1 MKLSIA
7 AMHESTVGTFGH
19 SQLPIHVRFFEV
31 REGKKVGLSCSA
43 NAVLTD
49 IVKRVERN
57 ELSADPRHIAELRL
71 NRAGLRECDQAHPGD
86 RTSQSARTSSAI
98 CAGRPFRS
106 AMVLKFWSS
115 L

>member
-7 AMHESTVGTFGH
+7 AMHESAVGTFRTSAAFPSMSPFGA
-19 SQLPIHVRFFEV
+19 
-31 REGKKVGLSCSA
+31 REGKKVGLSGSA

-49 IVKRVERN
+49 IVKRVERH
-57 ELSADPRHIAELRL
+57 ELSPDPRHITAAELSWLARM
-71 NRAGLRECDQAHPGD
+71 RSSAPGD

-98 CAGRPFRS
+98 CAGRHFRS
-106 AMVLKFWSS
+106 AMVRKFWFS